1 MAFAISNTN
10 ATQSTLNQ
18 TGTDTSWSGI
28 ETAVNALP
36 IVARNTAYA
45 VGAIVKPTVANGY
58 LYRCTTAG
66 TSGASEPQFGT
77 TAGSATTDGTAVFF
91 AFFAPKITIEGDGRI
106 YECATYD
113 VVINGTL
120 TIANPMIQTIVCRRW
135 TTATT
140 AIYTSGSFMTDG
152 FTPKFDG
159 VHFKTVMKGA
169 NDFQEVSTW
178 AGTWNIRGGRIQIAA
193 SVKPDGDLPMIFT
206 TVTFTSSAL
215 WSRSIRFRA
224 FATQLRFLRECRLY
238 NIAFDAFRIPPEI
251 NAKGFASE
259 YLLEYVGSSAGG
271 TDSKMVVTAL
281 SVQDSTSFDFDN
293 YGGGWVEIYD
303 CLRGDN
309 LNIVNLNN
317 DARHCLPLF
326 QNLNIKI
333 INLANIAQNDVK
345 FRCIDVPTNSPT
357 ALITTAG
364 GLKTWDYRNPI
375 TYTGITAG
383 TGIATSQPVSK
394 VHHGSTNIKN
404 RRFPVFLDTDGI
416 TKAIATYRFCGY
428 KVIQQDVTVIL
439 AADKPIDVPV
449 SMTAATNLILTQ
461 SQAAALT
468 GISLV
473 ASGATGG
480 TVTATVACTLSEA
493 WQYFRAWKPDNLSS
507 DDSWTFDGAKLNVS
521 LWTVLGLEFLT
532 GGELIVSTATAN
544 AAFNNIKVTGNVIQN
559 IPTSLTGITATSLT
573 YNAPNDTTII
583 LTNCT
588 IGTIKND
595 GVGIIEILKVGTT
608 TITDYSDPQI
618 NFLDS
623 SLSFVGIAS
632 LTAYP
637 TATDRDSN
645 TNAGFTKNTSPFN
658 FKFGS
663 VVSGIT
669 MSGTIYLRLTIGTT
683 VQLSETTIALGTNV
697 LSLTD
702 NSLLQGIGANLQK
715 VNRNLIKESL
725 ITPEFMKEKF

>member
-1 MAFAISNTN
+1 MAFVITNIS
-10 ATQSTLNQ
+10 ATQSTLTQ
-18 TGTDTSWSGI
+18 SATDTSWSGI

-36 IVARNTAYA
+36 IVARNTAYT

-66 TSGASEPQFGT
+66 TSGASEPQFIT
-77 TAGSATTDGTAVFF
+77 TAGSLTTDGTAVFF

-120 TIANPMIQTIVCRRW
+120 TIANPMLQTIVCRRW
-135 TTATT
+135 TTSAT
-140 AIYTSGSFMTDG
+140 AIYTSGTFMLDG

-169 NDFQEVSTW
+169 NDFSEVSTW

-193 SVKPDGDLPMIFT
+193 SVKLDGDLPMIFT
-206 TVTFTSSAL
+206 TVTFTSSAT

-224 FATQLRFLRECRLY
+224 YATQLRFLRECRLY
-238 NIAFDAFRIPPEI
+238 NIAYDAFKIPPEI

-317 DARHCLPLF
+317 SPKHCVPLF
-326 QNLNIKI
+326 QNLNIKV
-333 INLANIAQNDVK
+333 INLSNIAQSDVK

-357 ALITTAG
+357 TLITTASN
-364 GLKTWDYRNPI
+364 LKTWDFINPQI
-375 TYTGITAG
+375 YTGITSA
-383 TGIATSQPVSK
+383 TGLATSQPISK

-404 RRFPVFLDTDGI
+404 RRFPVFVDVDGI

-428 KVIQQDVTVIL
+428 KVIQQDVSVIL

-461 SQAAALT
+461 TQAAALT
-468 GISLV
+468 GILLV
-473 ASGATGG
+473 AIGTTSGTITG
-480 TVTATVACTLSEA
+480 TVARTLSEA

-521 LWTVLGLEFLT
+521 LWTVIGVEFFT

-559 IPTSLTGITATSLT
+559 VPTDLTGVGATSLT
-573 YNAPNDTTII
+573 YNTAVDTTIT
-583 LTNCT
+583 LTNCI

-595 GVGIIEILKVGTT
+595 GTGIITIIKIGTT
-608 TITDYSDPQI
+608 TIADYSDPQI

-623 SLSFVGIAS
+623 SLLFVGIAS

-637 TATDRDSN
+637 TALDRDNN
-645 TNAGFTKNTSPFN
+645 TIAGFTKTTSPFN

-669 MSGTIYLRLTIGTT
+669 MSGTIYLRVTIGTT
-683 VQLSETTIALGTNV
+683 VQLLETTIALGANV
-697 LSLTD
+697 ISLTD
-702 NSLLQGIGANLQK
+702 NSLLQGIAGNLQK
-715 VNRNLIKESL
+715 VNRNLVKESL